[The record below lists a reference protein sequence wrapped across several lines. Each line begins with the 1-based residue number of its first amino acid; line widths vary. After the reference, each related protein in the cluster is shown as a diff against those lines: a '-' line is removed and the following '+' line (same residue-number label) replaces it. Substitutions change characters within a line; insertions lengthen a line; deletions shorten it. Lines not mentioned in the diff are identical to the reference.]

1 METIP
6 LKIWPEMLVELFYS
20 ARLKKPREQLSLGEN
35 TKKKKKNTHKFCG
48 YNLMV

>member
-20 ARLKKPREQLSLGEN
+20 ARLKRPREQLSLGEKN
-35 TKKKKKNTHKFCG
+35 KKQTNKKSTSS
-48 YNLMV
+48 VATI